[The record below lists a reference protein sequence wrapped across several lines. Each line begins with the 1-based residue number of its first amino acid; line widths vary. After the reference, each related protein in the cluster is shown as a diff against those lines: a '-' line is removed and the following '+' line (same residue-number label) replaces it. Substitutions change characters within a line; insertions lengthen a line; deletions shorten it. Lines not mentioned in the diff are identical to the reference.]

1 MRHFWWWDNFSYETF
16 LVMRLFCYETF
27 FMRHFLLW
35 DTFGK
40 DETILVMRLF
50 FGNFGKD
57 HTIFIRMGQ
66 LWLGWDIFGK
76 NKLKIPNGATLFL
89 EGLTST
95 KSPGLERSK
104 RATPSHWRIEST
116 SSKYRRD
123 SSFSVSLL
131 AIHVRNAPKSVLNW
145 IAPKSLKS
153 QK

>member
-1 MRHFWWWDNFSYETF
+1 MRH
-16 LVMRLFCYETF
+16 FCYETF
-27 FMRHFLLW
+27 FVMRHSYETFFVMRHFWQRW
-35 DTFGK
+35 DNFGY
-40 DETILVMRLF
+40 ETF
-50 FGNFGKD
+50 FGNLGKD
-57 HTIFIRMGQ
+57 QTIFIRMGQ

-131 AIHVRNAPKSVLNW
+131 AIQVRNAPKSVLNW